1 MATIRRT
8 SAISTPIIKNNIMA
22 VQITKHFTLEEL
34 CASSTAKARGIQNKP
49 TVQQI
54 VALVYLTCYVLEP
67 LREAMNEPIPISSG
81 FRCEQLN
88 RAVGGVAN
96 SQHIKGQA
104 ADLCIGGDIE
114 KGKWWFNYIK
124 NNLKFDQL
132 IWEHSKSGTYW
143 VHVSFVH
150 PDFGRNRMQAIDNLL
165 KK

>member
-1 MATIRRT
+1 
-8 SAISTPIIKNNIMA
+8 MA

-34 CASSTAKARGIQNKP
+34 CASATAKARGIDNKP

-67 LREAMNEPIPISSG
+67 LRDAMHEPIHISSG

-88 RAVGGVAN
+88 RAVGGVSN
-96 SQHIKGQA
+96 SQHMRGQA
-104 ADLCIGGDIE
+104 ADLCIGGDME
-114 KGKWWFNYIK
+114 RGKRWFNYIK
-124 NNLKFDQL
+124 TNLNFDQL

-150 PDFGRNRMQAIDNLL
+150 PDFGRNRRQAIDNLL

>member
-1 MATIRRT
+1 M
-8 SAISTPIIKNNIMA
+8 KVNIMA

-34 CASSTAKARGIQNKP
+34 CASATAKARGIENKP

-67 LREAMNEPIPISSG
+67 LREAMHEPIPISSG

-96 SQHIKGQA
+96 SQHTKGQA
-104 ADLCIGGDIE
+104 ADLCIGGDLE
-114 KGKWWFNYIK
+114 KGKRWFNYIK

-132 IWEHSKSGTYW
+132 IWEHSSNGTYW

-150 PDFGRNRMQAIDNLL
+150 PDFGRNRRQVIDNLL
-165 KK
+165 KR